1 MPLRTIYQEVPLDQ
15 VTKFFAERFILPD
28 GKSLFSHTAYV
39 DPVKGKVL
47 FRLNVNEE
55 PGDVA

>member
-1 MPLRTIYQEVPLDQ
+1 MPLRAIYHEVPLDQ
-15 VTKFFAERFILPD
+15 VTKFFAERFEFPE
-28 GKSLFSHTAYV
+28 GQSLFSHTAYV

-55 PGDVA
+55 PGNAA